1 MDLETE
7 TFLND
12 CLNRAAVMIH
22 EDHND
27 LVKSLKIQREL
38 DQIRSNTAAALETLE
53 NGQRQAYNELR
64 YQRYR

>member
-12 CLNRAAVMIH
+12 FLNRAAVMIH